1 MPARIPASW
10 LWWAAVSFLMA
21 PGLLLRA
28 PLRHPF
34 RTCFLAHLLC
44 QTFGRTA
51 ARRASFRRDR
61 LGLLARRLRQN
72 SRYPSWERALCWI
85 LAGPWASWD
94 KGTRFAALALT
105 TVRHCRCHRHCPGD
119 RVIGRQVTVFG
130 PRSTKPLR
138 QNIIASAYT
147 LSLAQSVYPSLE
159 RWSSRVCPDA
169 SCRVGRYQNQ
179 SHQIRQYGTRSD
191 YSRQPELD
199 AAYRSADLE
208 AFYTASCTRQS
219 YNNPSFLVAPCAA
232 PSTASCLIFRWR
244 SLFYRKRNRHRARTW
259 APVVSSAWIPLLS
272 SDSPRSI
279 VLRRFDPQ
287 SCTRHWWTNAAV
299 APTLRITDI
308 IVLESIADST
318 KNH

>member
-10 LWWAAVSFLMA
+10 LWWVAVSFLMA
-21 PGLLLRA
+21 PGLLWRA

-51 ARRASFRRDR
+51 VRRASFRRDR
-61 LGLLARRLRQN
+61 RGLLARRLRQN
-72 SRYPSWERALCWI
+72 SRCLSSERALCWI

-94 KGTRFAALALT
+94 KGTRYAALALAP
-105 TVRHCRCHRHCPGD
+105 VRHYRCHRHCPGD
-119 RVIGRQVTVFG
+119 RALGCQVTVSG
-130 PRSTKPLR
+130 PRSTKPLCH
-138 QNIIASAYT
+138 NIIASACK

-169 SCRVGRYQNQ
+169 SCPVGRYQNQ

-191 YSRQPELD
+191 YSRQPRLVLV
-199 AAYRSADLE
+199 YRSADPA

-219 YNNPSFLVAPCAA
+219 YSNPSFPVAPCVT
-232 PSTASCLIFRWR
+232 PSRASCLIFRWR
-244 SLFYRKRNRHRARTW
+244 SRFYRKRSRHRERTW

-279 VLRRFDPQ
+279 VWRRFDPQ
-287 SCTRHWWTNAAV
+287 NCPRRWWTNAAG